1 MQQIFLCPTCG
12 AQNLIGQEYC
22 QVCGQRFQYNCP
34 YCGAI
39 VDTTLVNCPRC
50 RESLYWPTPQKVKP
64 FPKHTVRQIAVRR
77 DRAEMEEEKGGK
89 PEKKQSDLWLIGCL
103 GLVIIAILAMGVY
116 FVYDNFIKRAPTPEL
131 PPSSNNQTGFQLSN
145 NAEGE
150 SIGKWLL
157 L

>member
-12 AQNLIGQEYC
+12 AQNVIGQEYC
-22 QVCGQRFQYNCP
+22 QVCRQRFQYNCP

-64 FPKHTVRQIAVRR
+64 FPKQTVRQTVTRR
-77 DRAEMEEEKGGK
+77 GRAEVEEEKGAK

-116 FVYDNFIKRAPTPEL
+116 FVYDNFIKKAPTPEL
-131 PPSSNNQTGFQLSN
+131 PPSSSIQTGFELAC
-145 NAEGE
+145 NAEGDF
-150 SIGKWLL
+150 IGNRLFV
-157 L
+157 

>member
-1 MQQIFLCPTCG
+1 
-12 AQNLIGQEYC
+12 
-22 QVCGQRFQYNCP
+22 
-34 YCGAI
+34 
-39 VDTTLVNCPRC
+39 
-50 RESLYWPTPQKVKP
+50 
-64 FPKHTVRQIAVRR
+64 
-77 DRAEMEEEKGGK
+77 MEEEKGGK

-131 PPSSNNQTGFQLSN
+131 PPSSSNQTGFKLSN